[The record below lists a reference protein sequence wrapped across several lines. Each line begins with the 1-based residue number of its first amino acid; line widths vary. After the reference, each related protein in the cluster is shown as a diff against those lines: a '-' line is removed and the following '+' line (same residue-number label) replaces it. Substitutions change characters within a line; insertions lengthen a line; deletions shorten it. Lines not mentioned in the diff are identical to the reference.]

1 VRKSLCYFSFAA
13 IAANSFCVAAHLILV
28 DETIVLTVISGF
40 NTDIEHG
47 GVTYHVQTEDKG
59 LDTPL
64 ILSLVY
70 TGGEI
75 LASKRATYD
84 DLIASGFEETAL
96 ADRLHRQHK
105 LICAAIVAGRIDDLK
120 RMSEKEAVSRA
131 ESKSAFS
138 DVGKIQPQI
147 EKIDFFEPVEKE
159 KPIGIPVEEVAP
171 IITVPISNIVR
182 EVVPDFAK
190 SEDEAKDEM
199 TVSLIEETPLKG
211 GDRVMLKVLVSHGN
225 DEKHG
230 IAGAEVLVKVLG
242 STFRPL
248 IFQSRTGPNGIA
260 TIRMQLPHFTTG
272 RAAVLVRATT
282 DEHEAELRRIINQG

>member
-1 VRKSLCYFSFAA
+1 M
-13 IAANSFCVAAHLILV
+13 
-28 DETIVLTVISGF
+28 ISGF

-75 LASKRATYD
+75 LASKRSTYE

-120 RMSEKEAVSRA
+120 RMSEKESVSRA
-131 ESKSAFS
+131 ESKTAQP
-138 DVGKIQPQI
+138 KQQTIQPQV
-147 EKIDFFEPVEKE
+147 EKIDFFEPIREE
-159 KPIGIPVEEVAP
+159 QPISIPVVEAAP

-190 SEDEAKDEM
+190 SEEEVKDEM
-199 TVSLIEETPLKG
+199 TVSLIEEVSLRG
-211 GDRVMLKVLVSHGN
+211 GDRVLLKVLVSHGN
-225 DEKHG
+225 NEKHG
-230 IAGAEVLVKVLG
+230 ITGAEVIVKVLG

-260 TIRMQLPHFTTG
+260 TIRMQLPHFSTG
-272 RAAVLVRATT
+272 RAAVLVRATA

>member
-1 VRKSLCYFSFAA
+1 M
-13 IAANSFCVAAHLILV
+13 IA
-28 DETIVLTVISGF
+28 GF

-47 GVTYHVQTEDKG
+47 GVIYHVQTEDKG

-75 LASKRATYD
+75 LASKRSTYE

-120 RMSEKEAVSRA
+120 RMSEKDAALRA
-131 ESKSAFS
+131 ESRTVHSGGLKMPPLA
-138 DVGKIQPQI
+138 
-147 EKIDFFEPVEKE
+147 EKNDFETVEE
-159 KPIGIPVEEVAP
+159 KPLDVPVVEVAP
-171 IITVPISNIVR
+171 IITVPIANIVR
-182 EVVPDFAK
+182 EVIPDFAK
-190 SEDEAKDEM
+190 SEEAAKEEM
-199 TVSLIEETPLKG
+199 TVILVEEHPLRG
-211 GDRVMLKVLVSHGN
+211 GDRVMLKVLVSHGG
-225 DEKHG
+225 DEKQG
-230 IAGAEVLVKVLG
+230 IAGAEILVKVLG

-272 RAAVLVRATT
+272 RAAVLVRAAH